1 MKLYTVYR
9 YDYNHQV
16 RKPIGI
22 VLERRKRDRGN
33 NVKDLL
39 KLAKKLY
46 FKSSLDSLIGISP
59 VLG

>member
-9 YDYNHQV
+9 FDYDHQV

-22 VLERRKRDRGN
+22 VLERRKGDRGN

-46 FKSSLDSLIGISP
+46 YKSSLESPISISP
-59 VLG
+59 VVG